1 MQLLPTDI
9 GRIALTDART
19 GTETTIDAA
28 TTLFDLVLL
37 VVDRDQPLPDAVH
50 RSLAEIHRVMTGAD
64 ATIAMLVVGADPHD
78 AIAIADQVVG
88 PCRVFTDPDGRTAQA
103 LGISAVPGLVWVSTE
118 PALLAVESGFDRER
132 WTDVAKQMARRWAW
146 SRPVL
151 PLRVPTV
158 SEPLRTGVRSDP
170 DHQEVIDHDHAA

>member
-9 GRIALTDART
+9 GRVALTEGRT
-19 GTETTIDAA
+19 GTETPIDAA

-64 ATIAMLVVGADPHD
+64 AIIAMLVVGADPGD
-78 AIAIADQVVG
+78 AIAIADRVVG

-103 LGISAVPGLVWVSTE
+103 LGISMTPGLVWVSTQ
-118 PALLAVESGFDRER
+118 PALLAVESGCDRER
-132 WTDVAKQMARRWAW
+132 WTEVLKQMARRWAW
-146 SRPVL
+146 TRPVL
-151 PLRVPTV
+151 ALDVPTV
-158 SEPLRTGVRSDP
+158 SEPLRTGLRSDP
-170 DHQEVIDHDHAA
+170 DHEEVTDHDHAA

>member
-19 GTETTIDAA
+19 GTETTIDVA

-37 VVDRDQPLPDAVH
+37 VVDRDQPLPDTLH
-50 RSLAEIHRVMTGAD
+50 RSLAHINRVMTGAD
-64 ATIAMLVVGADPHD
+64 ATIAMLVVGAGHGD

-88 PCRVFTDPDGRTAQA
+88 PCRVFTDPDGQTAQA
-103 LGISAVPGLVWVSTE
+103 LGVSAVPGLVWISTE

-132 WTDVAKQMARRWAW
+132 WTEVLKQMARRWAW
-146 SRPVL
+146 TRPVL
-151 PLRVPTV
+151 PLDVESV
-158 SEPLRTGVRSDP
+158 SEPLRTGIRSDP
-170 DHQEVIDHDHAA
+170 ELQEVTKYDHAA

>member
-9 GRIALTDART
+9 GRVELTDART
-19 GTETTIDAA
+19 GSATTIDAA

-64 ATIAMLVVGADPHD
+64 ATIATLVVGADPGD
-78 AIAIADQVVG
+78 AIDIADQVVG
-88 PCRVFTDPDGRTAQA
+88 PCRVFTDPDGRTAEV
-103 LGISAVPGLVWVSTE
+103 LSISAVPGLAWISTE

-132 WTDVAKQMARRWAW
+132 WTDVLKRMARRWAW
-146 SRPVL
+146 TRPVL
-151 PLRVPTV
+151 ALDTPRV
-158 SEPLRTGVRSDP
+158 SEPLHTGVRCDSEL
-170 DHQEVIDHDHAA
+170 QEVTDHDHAA